1 MLKVESLPQRVR
13 FSLRD
18 KEIFPNTILSPMDGV
33 TDAPFRRLCR
43 VLSGDR
49 MGLLVSEFV
58 PTDGDAVF
66 NPDGHKQL
74 RFFPEERPF
83 GVQIFGRF
91 PDRMSTAACKIAE
104 TFRPE
109 FIEVNAGCPAPK
121 VAGKGSGS
129 GLLRDLPRLQ
139 EILHEVKKALEA
151 TAPEIPLTLKCRIG
165 WDDESINVMET
176 LKIAEGEGVEMLTV
190 HGRTRLQGY
199 NGLANWDW
207 IGKVAAAAKIPV
219 IGNGDVNSVECARER
234 INTYGVS
241 GVSIGRGAMHNPW
254 IFGQIADAWEG
265 REKHVITAQ
274 EALDVFPL
282 YYKFKIEDGATE
294 MNAMG
299 RMKQLAARLCKGFC
313 LDDKCVDRAS
323 RPSLLGHDRDQH
335 LGQERSDCPKTKD
348 ERCRSRNGVR
358 DDNEEGTLVQVR
370 DDNEVAMSVR
380 QALLTSQSAAEMLD
394 QVEKLKE
401 GIAREMVFE
410 PERLVNLNGAK
421 ETELKF
427 GDQFKG
433 R

>member
-1 MLKVESLPQRVR
+1 MLKIDNLPKKVR
-13 FSLRD
+13 FNLRN

-74 RFFPEERPF
+74 KFFPEERPF
-83 GVQIFGRF
+83 GIQIFGRF
-91 PDRMSTAACKIAE
+91 PDRMAAAAGKIAE
-104 TFRPE
+104 RYHPE

-139 EILHEVKKALEA
+139 EILHDVKAVLDAK
-151 TAPEIPLTLKCRIG
+151 TPEIPLTLKCRIG
-165 WDDESINVMET
+165 WDDDSINVMET

-313 LDDKCVDRAS
+313 LDEGRFPLGGGND
-323 RPSLLGHDRDQH
+323 SL
-335 LGQERSDCPKTKD
+335 E
-348 ERCRSRNGVR
+348 NVR
-358 DDNEEGTLVQVR
+358 DDNAGGAIPSE
-370 DDNEVAMSVR
+370 DNVAMSVR
-380 QALLTSQSAAEMLD
+380 QALLTCQSAAEMLEC
-394 QVEKLKE
+394 VEKLKD

>member
-1 MLKVESLPQRVR
+1 M
-13 FSLRD
+13 
-18 KEIFPNTILSPMDGV
+18 
-33 TDAPFRRLCR
+33 AY
-43 VLSGDR
+43 
-49 MGLLVSEFV
+49 
-58 PTDGDAVF
+58 
-66 NPDGHKQL
+66 
-74 RFFPEERPF
+74 
-83 GVQIFGRF
+83 
-91 PDRMSTAACKIAE
+91 AAGKITE
-104 TFRPE
+104 TFHPE

-139 EILHEVKKALEA
+139 EILHEVKKTLDAK
-151 TAPEIPLTLKCRIG
+151 TPEIPLTLKCRIG

-207 IGKVAAAAKIPV
+207 IGKVAAVANIPV

-313 LDDKCVDRAS
+313 LDDKCVDRVS

-348 ERCRSRNGVR
+348 ERGSALRLGS
-358 DDNEEGTLVQVR
+358 GTLSSTLSHPGAEGDRIQES
-370 DDNEVAMSVR
+370 DNVAMSVR
-380 QALLTSQSAAEMLD
+380 QALLTCQSAAEMLD
-394 QVEKLKE
+394 QVEKLKD
-401 GIAREMVFE
+401 GIAKDMVFE

>member
-1 MLKVESLPQRVR
+1 M
-13 FSLRD
+13 
-18 KEIFPNTILSPMDGV
+18 
-33 TDAPFRRLCR
+33 
-43 VLSGDR
+43 LSGDR

-74 RFFPEERPF
+74 KFFPEERPF
-83 GVQIFGRF
+83 GIQIFGRF
-91 PDRMSTAACKIAE
+91 PDRMAAAAGKIAE
-104 TFRPE
+104 RYHPE

-139 EILHEVKKALEA
+139 EILHDVKAVLDAK
-151 TAPEIPLTLKCRIG
+151 TPEIPLTLKCRIG
-165 WDDESINVMET
+165 WDDDSINVMET
-176 LKIAEGEGVEMLTV
+176 LKIAEGEGVELLTV

-313 LDDKCVDRAS
+313 LDVKCCHPGAEGD
-323 RPSLLGHDRDQH
+323 GI
-335 LGQERSDCPKTKD
+335 QESD
-348 ERCRSRNGVR
+348 N
-358 DDNEEGTLVQVR
+358 
-370 DDNEVAMSVR
+370 VAMSVR
-380 QALLTSQSAAEMLD
+380 QALLTCQSAAEMLD
-394 QVEKLKE
+394 QVEKLKD
-401 GIAREMVFE
+401 GVAREMVFE

>member
-1 MLKVESLPQRVR
+1 MLKIDNLPKKVR
-13 FSLRD
+13 FNLRN

-74 RFFPEERPF
+74 KFFPEERPF

-91 PDRMSTAACKIAE
+91 PDRMAYAAGKIAE
-104 TFRPE
+104 RYHPE

-139 EILHEVKKALEA
+139 EILHDVKAVLDAK
-151 TAPEIPLTLKCRIG
+151 TPEIPLTLKCRIG
-165 WDDESINVMET
+165 WDDDSINVMET

-313 LDDKCVDRAS
+313 LE
-323 RPSLLGHDRDQH
+323 
-335 LGQERSDCPKTKD
+335 ERRETRD
-348 ERCRSRNGVR
+348 ERENRSVILNGVKDPVR
-358 DDNEEGTLVQVR
+358 FDGVQESDNI
-370 DDNEVAMSVR
+370 AMSVR
-380 QALLTSQSAAEMLD
+380 QALLTCQSAAEMLD
-394 QVEKLKE
+394 QVEKLKD

>member
-1 MLKVESLPQRVR
+1 MLKIDNLPKKVR
-13 FSLRD
+13 FNLRN

-74 RFFPEERPF
+74 KFFPEERPF

-91 PDRMSTAACKIAE
+91 PDRMAAAAGKIAE
-104 TFRPE
+104 RYHPE

-139 EILHEVKKALEA
+139 EILHDVKAVLDAK
-151 TAPEIPLTLKCRIG
+151 TPEIPLTLKCRIG
-165 WDDESINVMET
+165 WDDDSINVMET

-265 REKHVITAQ
+265 CEKHVITAQ

-313 LDDKCVDRAS
+313 LEEGRFPLGGGND
-323 RPSLLGHDRDQH
+323 SL
-335 LGQERSDCPKTKD
+335 E
-348 ERCRSRNGVR
+348 NVR
-358 DDNEEGTLVQVR
+358 DDYAGGAIPSE
-370 DDNEVAMSVR
+370 DNVAMSVR
-380 QALLTSQSAAEMLD
+380 QALLTCQSAAEMLEC
-394 QVEKLKE
+394 VEKLKD